1 LNLRIL
7 SGMRPTAKLHLGNYF
22 SVLKNWVKLQEDNE
36 CYFCVVDW
44 HALTS
49 DYADTSLIRY
59 YTREITIDYLSCGL
73 DPEKSVIF
81 LQSQVKEHAELFLL
95 LGMLATVGR
104 LERVPTYK
112 EVRAEIK
119 DKDLSTFGFLGYP
132 ILMAA
137 DILMYKADAVP
148 VGKDQEYHIEF
159 TREIARKFN
168 ALYGNVLA
176 VPRALFA
183 PIAKVPGIDGR
194 KMSKSYGN
202 AIFLSDTFDEV
213 RKKIMPM
220 VTDTNRK
227 RRTDP
232 GDPDKCPIWL
242 YHLLFN
248 DDEES
253 RNMIANG
260 CRKAK
265 IGCVD
270 CKKILLQKIKE
281 KMEPIW
287 EKRAK
292 LEQDQNYILDVLKT
306 GSQKARETARKT
318 MESVNE
324 AVRIGLR

>member
-1 LNLRIL
+1 
-7 SGMRPTAKLHLGNYF
+7 M
-22 SVLKNWVKLQEDNE
+22 KLQEEGND

-49 DYADTSLIRY
+49 DYEDTSLIRY
-59 YTREITIDYLSCGL
+59 YTREVVTDYLASGI

-95 LGMLATVGR
+95 LGMLTSVGR
-104 LERVPTYK
+104 LERIPTYK
-112 EVRAEIK
+112 EMRSELK

-132 ILMAA
+132 VLMAA
-137 DILMYKADAVP
+137 DILIYKADAVP

-168 ALYGNVLA
+168 SLYGDVFVL
-176 VPRALFA
+176 PKALFA
-183 PIAKVPGIDGR
+183 PIAKVPGTDGR

-202 AIFLSDTFDEV
+202 AIFLSDTFDV
-213 RKKIMPM
+213 VKKKIMPM
-220 VTDTNRK
+220 ITDTNRK

-232 GDPDKCPIWL
+232 GDPNKCPIWL

-248 DDEES
+248 DDEDS
-253 RNMIANG
+253 RNMIMEG
-260 CRKAK
+260 CRTAK

-270 CKKILLQKIKE
+270 CKRMLLQKIKE
-281 KMEPIW
+281 KMEPFW

-292 LEQDQNYILDVLKT
+292 LERDQNYILDVLKA
-306 GSQKARETARKT
+306 GSRRAREVAKKT
-318 MESVNE
+318 LEEVNE
-324 AVRIGLR
+324 AMKIGL